1 MIGRLS
7 VSLVTILFLVTSG
20 LGQQG
25 VYQQTNWNDRIQQ
38 LSFMNRAD
46 SEYKLG
52 TGDLIEVSVF
62 GVKDYNYDLRVNS
75 RGQVTLPL
83 LGLVQAADLSPSELE
98 QELKTRFENGY
109 IKNAQIS
116 VFVKEYRSQPVFVLG
131 AVRQPGQY
139 QMIHQLNLVDV
150 ISMAGGLVMEK
161 AADHALVQRRG
172 STLTAGGSVAGP
184 DVTKVDLNA
193 LLQEGDLGLNVPIQG
208 GDVIHVPERKVD
220 FYYVVGEIIKPGG
233 YEIPARNEVLVSQA
247 LASAGGPLSTAKIS
261 KGILVRYDG
270 TGFRQELAINF
281 ERIIKGEEE
290 DFTVVAND
298 ILFIPGSGAKKLA
311 QGLMQIIPH
320 TVSGSIIWGAIR

>member
-1 MIGRLS
+1 
-7 VSLVTILFLVTSG
+7 
-20 LGQQG
+20 
-25 VYQQTNWNDRIQQ
+25 
-38 LSFMNRAD
+38 MNRAE

-83 LGLVQAADLSPSELE
+83 LGSVDAADLSPSELE
-98 QELKTRFENGY
+98 QALKTRFEDRY
-109 IKNAQIS
+109 IKNAQVSI
-116 VFVKEYRSQPVFVLG
+116 FVKEYRSQPVFVLG

-150 ISMAGGLVMEK
+150 ISMAGGLVTEK
-161 AADHALVQRRG
+161 AADHVLVQRRG
-172 STLTAGGSVAGP
+172 ATLAADGSVGGA
-184 DVTKVDLNA
+184 DVTRVDLTG
-193 LLQEGDLGLNVPIQG
+193 LLQEGNPAMNLPIQG
-208 GDVIHVPERKVD
+208 GDVIHIPQRKLD
-220 FYYVVGEIIKPGG
+220 FYYVVGEVTKPGG
-233 YEIPARNEVLVSQA
+233 FEIPARNKVLVSQA

-270 TGFRQELAINF
+270 EGFREELAINF
-281 ERIIKGEEE
+281 EQIIKGEKE
-290 DFTVVAND
+290 DFSVEPND

-320 TVSGSIIWGAIR
+320 TISGSIIWGAIR